1 MLKFERYTYAGF
13 PYWNPPL
20 FLCETDDEKVK
31 ELLKDYPIISID
43 YGEDGFIVG
52 FPEENI
58 MDVAREEPVFYA

>member
-20 FLCETDDEKVK
+20 PICEMDDEKAK
-31 ELLKDYPIISID
+31 ESLKNYPIITID

-58 MDVAREEPVFYA
+58 MDVAREEPIFYV